1 MEWKDVSIK
10 DYEELVQY
18 NGQDCFSDKAIE
30 ILMGVEDPQSL
41 QVSQYLK
48 CLSELQFVGEPI
60 KPEKL
65 VTSWKVDDREY
76 EIDINTPSFT
86 IGQFTDFENYKKQ
99 QPYSLIDILSVVVIP
114 KGHKYNDGYDMD
126 AVKSDIGTMRIT
138 LGYAIFNFFAQ
149 WCFRYVNTLNSYLK
163 HQKNQDKRLVK
174 ILEKMETTL
183 NLLR

>member
-18 NGQDCFSDKAIE
+18 KDDSSFTDIAIKV
-30 ILMGVEDPQSL
+30 LFDVEEPQML
-41 QVSQYLK
+41 PVSVYTK
-48 CLSELQFVGEPI
+48 YLSELQFVGEPI

-126 AVKSDIGTMRIT
+126 VVKSDIGTMRIT